1 MRVAILDDYQNVAL
15 TMADWSKIGAAAD
28 ITVFNDHVDAL
39 DAVADRLAPFDVIA
53 MMRERTPF
61 PSQLIGNLPNL
72 KLLVTAGMRNLSID
86 LAAATDHGVVVS
98 GTENVGVTTAEL
110 AWGLILGLA
119 RKIPEEDKATRAG
132 HWQTSVGMSVADK
145 TLGIVG
151 LGKVGSHVAKIGLAF
166 GMNVI
171 AWSQNLTHERCVES
185 GVQLASKEELFRK
198 SDFISVHLVLSDRT
212 RGLVGRD
219 EFSLMKPSAY
229 LVNTARGPI
238 VQQDALIEAL
248 ESGAI
253 GGAGIDVYDSEP
265 LPPGHPMR
273 TLPRSIITPHLGF
286 VTDTNYKLW
295 YGQIVEDI
303 EAWMAG
309 EPIRV
314 LNGDGVDGA
323 G

>member
-15 TMADWSKIGAAAD
+15 TMADWSKIEKAAD
-28 ITVFNDHVDAL
+28 ITVFNDHIDGL
-39 DAVADRLAPFDVIA
+39 DAVADRLAPFDVVAI
-53 MMRERTPF
+53 MRERTPF
-61 PSQLIGNLPNL
+61 PSELISRLPNL
-72 KLLVTAGMRNLSID
+72 KLLITAGMRNMSID
-86 LAAATDHGVVVS
+86 LAAATEHGLVVC

-119 RKIPEEDKATRAG
+119 RKIPEEDRATRAG
-132 HWQTSVGMSVADK
+132 HWQTSVGVSVADK

-151 LGKVGSHVAKIGLAF
+151 LGKVGGHVAKIGLAF

-171 AWSQNLTHERCVES
+171 AWSENLTPERCAEL
-185 GVQLASKEELFRK
+185 GVQLATKEELFSK
-198 SDFISVHLVLSDRT
+198 SDFISIHLVLSDRT

-253 GGAGIDVYDSEP
+253 GGAGIDVYDPEP
-265 LPPGHPMR
+265 LPPSHPMR
-273 TLPRSIITPHLGF
+273 DLPRSIITPHLGF

-303 EAWMAG
+303 EAWRAG
-309 EPIRV
+309 EAVRV
-314 LNGDGVDGA
+314 LNPDVVN
-323 G
+323 

>member
-1 MRVAILDDYQNVAL
+1 MRIAILDDYQNVAL
-15 TMADWSKIGAAAD
+15 SMADWSKIEDAAD
-28 ITVFNDHVDAL
+28 ITVFNDHIDGL
-39 DAVADRLAPFDVIA
+39 DEVADRLAPFDVVAI
-53 MMRERTPF
+53 MRERTPF
-61 PSQLIGNLPNL
+61 PSELISRLPNL

-86 LAAATDHGVVVS
+86 LVAATENGVIVS

-151 LGKVGSHVAKIGLAF
+151 LGKVGGHVAKIGLAF
-166 GMNVI
+166 GMDVI
-171 AWSQNLTHERCVES
+171 AWSQNLTQGRCAEI
-185 GVQLASKEELFRK
+185 GVQLATKEELFRK
-198 SDFISVHLVLSDRT
+198 ADFISVHLVLSDRT
-212 RGLVGRD
+212 RGLIGGE

-238 VQQDALIEAL
+238 VQQAALIEAL

-265 LPPGHPMR
+265 LPASHPMR
-273 TLPRSIITPHLGF
+273 NLPRSIITPHLGF

-309 EPIRV
+309 EAVRV
-314 LNGDGVDGA
+314 LNPDVVN
-323 G
+323 